1 MNSFEVHK
9 TFLDKQNKNA
19 YFIFGIIFCLA
30 QLPFT
35 TFDKIIKSLYDFYTI
50 KHYLPQ
56 YESHDIPN
64 VDTKYEDGNYI
75 SFFYF

>member
-35 TFDKIIKSLYDFYTI
+35 TFDKIIKSLYDFYPI
-50 KHYLPQ
+50 EQFLPQ
-56 YESHDIPN
+56 KLYDRANILRN
-64 VDTKYEDGNYI
+64 RTLY
-75 SFFYF
+75 FFLFLY